1 MGCLVVSDSLQLHGW
16 QIPLPLEFSRQEYWD
31 VVPFSPP
38 RDLPDPGV
46 EPVVLK
52 SPALAGGFFY
62 HSCHLGSPIVWGILC
77 KFIVTNSSNI
87 NIKFL

>member
-1 MGCLVVSDSLQLHGW
+1 MGCLVVSDSLRLHGW

-31 VVPFSPP
+31 VVLFSPP

-52 SPALAGGFFY
+52 SPALAGGFFTTHATWEAQLCWRY
-62 HSCHLGSPIVWGILC
+62 YANSKSLILQ
-77 KFIVTNSSNI
+77 I
-87 NIKFL
+87 

>member
-1 MGCLVVSDSLQLHGW
+1 MGCLVVSDSLRLHGW

-46 EPVVLK
+46 EHVVL
-52 SPALAGGFFY
+52 SLL
-62 HSCHLGSPIVWGILC
+62 HWQVD
-77 KFIVTNSSNI
+77 
-87 NIKFL
+87 FLPLMPPGKPNCVGDIMQIQSH